1 MFRCQKVKKT
11 LNRNLIVV
19 PNPLKNMIK
28 VEDDVDLGGSMN
40 KYYSMTVNELN
51 EINLGSI
58 EQR

>member
-1 MFRCQKVKKT
+1 MKKT